1 MIIATAGHVDHGKT
15 SLVNA
20 LTGIDTDQLDEEKK
34 RGLTIDLGFAYT
46 DGGTGS
52 RLGFVDVP
60 GHTRFISNMLA
71 GVAAIDYALLVV
83 AADDG
88 VMPQTVEH
96 LHILELLGIKA
107 GAVALTKIDRCEA
120 AHIGRVSQQIE
131 NLLQRSFLQGADI
144 FPLSTE
150 TGEGIDALKI
160 ALDMASKDITPR
172 QPQGLFRLA
181 IDRRFNIRGSGMV
194 VTGSVFAGSTTTGD
208 TLLLMPQNK
217 SARVRSLRTQG
228 RQADRAVA
236 GDRCAVNIRSNELQL
251 EDIHR
256 GNWLTMNPGPATHR
270 ADISLQILGSE
281 KKPFAHWT
289 PVHIHS
295 AANHVTGRIAL
306 LAQRRLAPGE
316 RGLAQLVFEPPINL
330 CRGDRVIIRDQ
341 GALRTIGGG
350 EVLDPYAPKRG
361 RARPERLSLLKL
373 IRPAAP
379 GESIKDLLK
388 SSPAGLDKRTLA
400 AGFNLTEEELTGC
413 ISGGN
418 LLTLNEHLLIEAGHL
433 ESAIAAL
440 KTQLTRW
447 HQANPGKAGLPLN
460 QIERLVDGPRKL
472 PVDALIERLLE
483 QGELLRDGNLFKRPG
498 AGIQLSHEEQT
509 VWQATLPLLQAEPTK
524 PPVLH
529 DLAER
534 LSIDP
539 RKLEGILIQ
548 VTKTGQLVRP
558 VKNRFFLPSAI
569 TSLQESLAVAA
580 GDTGEF
586 TVQTYRDTTG
596 IGRNLCIEILEYFDR
611 QGLTRRVGDKRQR
624 LDTTGLN
631 RHAK

>member
-46 DGGTGS
+46 DGETGS

-71 GVAAIDYALLVV
+71 GVATIDYALLVV

-88 VMPQTVEH
+88 VMPQTIEH
-96 LHILELLGIKA
+96 LDILQLLGIKA
-107 GAVALTKIDRCEA
+107 GAVALTKIDRCQA
-120 AHIGRVSQQIE
+120 AQIGRVNRQVE
-131 NLLQRSFLQGADI
+131 NLVQRSFLQGAGI
-144 FPLSTE
+144 FPLSSE
-150 TGEGIDALKI
+150 TGEGITALKI
-160 ALDMASKDITPR
+160 ALDRTSKDMAPR
-172 QPQGLFRLA
+172 QSQGFFRLA

-194 VTGSVFAGSTTTGD
+194 VTGSVFAGSAATGD
-208 TLLLMPQNK
+208 ALLLMPQNK
-217 SARVRSLRTQG
+217 SVRVRGLRTQG
-228 RQADRAVA
+228 RQADKAVA

-256 GNWLTMNPGPATHR
+256 GNWLTMNPGPATNR
-270 ADISLQILGSE
+270 ADISLYILSGE

-306 LAQRRLAPGE
+306 LEQRRLAPGE
-316 RGLAQLVFEPPINL
+316 TGLAQLVFEPSINL

-341 GALRTIGGG
+341 AALRTIGGG

-361 RARPERLSLLKL
+361 RANPGRLSILKL
-373 IRPAAP
+373 IRPTAP
-379 GESIKDLLK
+379 GESIKALLK
-388 SSPAGLDKRTLA
+388 SSPAGLSKRTLA
-400 AGFNLTEEELTGC
+400 AGFNLTEEELAGC
-413 ISGGN
+413 ITGGN

-440 KTQLTRW
+440 KTSLTRW
-447 HQANPGKAGLPLN
+447 HEANPDKAGLPLN
-460 QIERLVDGPRKL
+460 QIERLTGGPSKL
-472 PVDALIERLLE
+472 PVEALIERLLE
-483 QGELLRDGNLFKRPG
+483 QEELLRDGNLFKRPG
-498 AGIQLSHEEQT
+498 SGIQLSQEEQT
-509 VWQATLPLLQAEPTK
+509 VWQAALPLLQEEPTK

-529 DLAER
+529 DLAKR

-558 VKNRFFLPSAI
+558 VKNRFFLPAAI
-569 TSLQESLAVAA
+569 TSLKESLQVAA

-586 TVQTYRDTTG
+586 TVQAYRDTTG

-611 QGLTRRVGDKRQR
+611 QGFTRRLGNKRQR
-624 LDTTGLN
+624 LDTTGPS